1 MLLLHRSCKTS
12 CGDNTEVEGFTI
24 VYRGGRER
32 ERAFSFFSLRKWMCE
47 CFTLHL
53 LGLHRFVTTLC
64 TCVTPLVPEE
74 WNQIAS
80 CLCDLPCRFLDQFC
94 RLLQF
99 SVSLIHFCWAMP
111 VVLLA
116 LLFFSPGGS
125 NATFSL
131 LHCSQISTC
140 LLDESLAKPHYCTR
154 QNLHN
159 PQ

>member
-80 CLCDLPCRFLDQFC
+80 CVCVTSPVGFLISSAGCCNFQCHSFTSAGPCLWFFLLCFFLSRRIQCNLFPVT
-94 RLLQF
+94 LQ
-99 SVSLIHFCWAMP
+99 P
-111 VVLLA
+111 
-116 LLFFSPGGS
+116 
-125 NATFSL
+125 
-131 LHCSQISTC
+131 
-140 LLDESLAKPHYCTR
+140 D
-154 QNLHN
+154 
-159 PQ
+159 